1 MAQPIPYIEV
11 DAQGKILGRLAT
23 SIALLLQGKHD
34 PNYEPQKDM
43 PFRVKVKGAAGIKV
57 TGTKMATK
65 LYRWYTGY
73 PGGLKEKKLQV
84 ALSESPAYV
93 LRHAVEGMLPKNR
106 LRSRRMKRLV
116 IES

>member
-1 MAQPIPYIEV
+1 MIQSKIIDIDV
-11 DAQGKILGRLAT
+11 RGKILGRVA
-23 SIALLLQGKHD
+23 SHIAMLLQGKHD
-34 PNYEPQKDM
+34 TSYEPQKDL
-43 PFRVKVKGAAGIKV
+43 PYRVNVINAKDMKV
-57 TGTKMATK
+57 TGTKLSTK

-84 ALSESPAYV
+84 ALNTSPAYV

-116 IES
+116 VE